1 MFPRKTIAT
10 VGVGALALGL
20 YLGQFGKFGLG
31 TGSGDSVGITSTRV
45 DAGASTAT
53 PSPSTTTTATSTK
66 SSADIG
72 ALEGE
77 LQQMVVLQLDA
88 GGIEVAEWGGQKAVL
103 RRATLAEV
111 VKLAHSRPGNAE
123 GLRVR
128 IRREPTSKAKLESDL
143 QNELRAAGIP
153 DEAVE
158 WDGGARP

>member
-10 VGVGALALGL
+10 VGIGALALGI
-20 YLGQFGKFGLG
+20 YLGSFGSFGLG
-31 TGSGDSVGITSTRV
+31 PGSGGVVGINSTRV
-45 DAGASTAT
+45 DSTGPTTQTKPAATTKVAS
-53 PSPSTTTTATSTK
+53 
-66 SSADIG
+66 DIG

-88 GGIEVAEWGGQKAVL
+88 RGIEVAEWDGQQ
-103 RRATLAEV
+103 ATFRKSSLADV
-111 VKLAHSRPGNAE
+111 VKLATARPGNAD

-128 IRREPTSKAKLESDL
+128 IRREPTSKAKLEADL
-143 QNELRAAGIP
+143 QHELRAAGIP